1 MRIKYHYAWIIVFV
15 TFFTFLAVQ
24 GARLSFGA
32 FVEPWEKDF
41 SMNRGTISLISTLSF
56 IIYGISQPIIGRLV
70 DKLGP
75 RMILSFSTF
84 VVGVSFVLTSFVN
97 HPWQLFILYGIVISV
112 GVGGASNVAATV
124 VVTNWFNEKRG
135 LAFGI
140 MEAGF
145 GAGQMLLV
153 PGSLILIQWFNW
165 KLTVVILGLLLMVI
179 VFPVIL
185 LFLRNHPV
193 EMGLSPM
200 GGFMKAEAESEQH
213 TARFSVWT
221 VFCKK
226 QFWFLILPFA
236 ICGFTTTGLM
246 DTHLIPFSHDHGFST
261 SVTSAAVSV
270 LAGFNILGIIISGIA
285 ADRWSSK
292 KMLILLYVI
301 RALSICIL
309 LYSHHPVILLIFATL
324 FGLVDFATVAPTQ
337 MLATQYFKQYSVG
350 FILGWLFLSHQIG
363 SALGAYVPGFLYNEM
378 GNYDLS
384 FYFSI
389 IILLGAAIF
398 TFLLPETVKIKK
410 EQKPKTDSASNETV
424 SKRVNTP

>member
-185 LFLRNHPV
+185 LFLRNHPG

-200 GGFMKAEAESEQH
+200 GGFMKAEAESGQH

>member
-165 KLTVVILGLLLMVI
+165 KLTVVILGLILMVI

-185 LFLRNHPV
+185 LFLRNHPG

-363 SALGAYVPGFLYNEM
+363 SALGAYLPGFLYNEM